1 MTGCGHVRP
10 IATPPWLDC
19 LGYPGLLT
27 SILFFQPFLFAYAG
41 WFLRKGE
48 GGDYE
53 VRCLD
58 GWMMD
63 ATLIDGMSM
72 IGSAGK
78 HQARGPA
85 GERESE
91 RASELN

>member
-85 GERESE
+85 GERERVRE
-91 RASELN
+91 RVS